1 MLGAVALLSADTQGP
16 QHGRGTVVTRHPA
29 TIRRVA
35 QALGAVGIG
44 VNHALSPEQ
53 MPKAGPGELKVV
65 VLDLDVDPAAEPLA
79 LVGAVAEFYPGV
91 PMVVC
96 AGVHAKKRLMATLA
110 APSVCHIVPKLG
122 GWIDMPAEQRA
133 FDGPDEQ
140 DLAIAL
146 RRAFSPH
153 PAPLGAQ
160 PYLIQGFSTTEA
172 MVQSSDDKETALA
185 AVMELAAAL
194 ELSDEKK
201 RRIEVA
207 TEELLLNAI
216 YDAPVDASGQ
226 PRHAGI
232 DRRTP
237 VTLGASEQVKLRYGC
252 DGRNFVVSVA
262 DRFGGL
268 ERLSIVRSLGKL
280 LDPKGA
286 SPAPGVSGAG
296 LGLML
301 TYTAASQLVAHASP
315 GRFTE
320 VTAVMHVSG
329 SNRTA
334 LARGSALHL
343 YLDGAR

>member
-1 MLGAVALLSADTQGP
+1 MALLSTDSHLP

-44 VNHALSPEQ
+44 VNHALSPAQ
-53 MPKAGPGELKVV
+53 MPKAGPGELKVA
-65 VLDLDVDPAAEPLA
+65 VLDLDVDPTADPLA
-79 LVGAVAEFYPGV
+79 LVRQVAEFYPAIPIAV
-91 PMVVC
+91 T
-96 AGVHAKKRLMATLA
+96 AGVNAKKRLLATLVSPA
-110 APSVCHIVPKLG
+110 VHHVVPKLG
-122 GWIDMPAEQRA
+122 GWLDLPPHERS

-140 DLAIAL
+140 DLAVAL
-146 RRAFSPH
+146 RRGFSDGD
-153 PAPLGAQ
+153 APLGAH

-172 MVQSSDDKETALA
+172 VVHSTDDKERALD

-216 YDAPVDASGQ
+216 YDAPRDAGGTAV
-226 PRHAGI
+226 HAGLN
-232 DRRTP
+232 RRTP
-237 VTLGASEQVKLRYGC
+237 VRLAPNQQVKLHYGC
-252 DGRNFVVSVA
+252 DGRNFVVSVVN
-262 DRFGGL
+262 RFGAL
-268 ERLSIVRSLGKL
+268 ERGNIQRSLSKL
-280 LDPKGA
+280 LDPQGA
-286 SPAPGVSGAG
+286 RPAPGTSGAG

-301 TYTAASQLVAHASP
+301 TYGAANQLIAHAVH

-343 YLDGAR
+343 YLDGAT

>member
-1 MLGAVALLSADTQGP
+1 
-16 QHGRGTVVTRHPA
+16 VTRHPA

-35 QALGAVGIG
+35 QALGAVGVG
-44 VNHALSPEQ
+44 VNHALSTQQ
-53 MPKAGPGELKVV
+53 MPPAAPGELKVV
-65 VLDLDVDPAAEPLA
+65 VLDLDVDPEAEPA
-79 LVGAVAEFYPGV
+79 LLVQQVSRFYPGTS
-91 PMVVC
+91 MVVC
-96 AGVHAKKRLMATLA
+96 AGVHAKKRLMATLELA
-110 APSVCHIVPKLG
+110 AVCHVVPKLG
-122 GWIDMPAEQRA
+122 GWLDVAPDQRA

-146 RRAFSPH
+146 RRAFAPQ
-153 PAPLGAQ
+153 PIPLGAQ

-172 MVQSSDDKETALA
+172 IVQSSDDKETALS

-194 ELSDEKK
+194 DLSDEKK

-216 YDAPVDASGQ
+216 YDAPRDGAGKAL
-226 PRHAGI
+226 HAGL

-237 VTLGASEQVKLRYGC
+237 VHLGAAEQVKLRYGC

-262 DRFGGL
+262 DRFGAI
-268 ERLSIVRSLGKL
+268 ERGQIVRSLGKL
-280 LDPKGA
+280 LDPRGA
-286 SPAPGVSGAG
+286 RPAPGTSGAG

-301 TYTAASQLVAHASP
+301 TYTAANQLIAHALP

-343 YLDGAR
+343 YLDGAA

>member
-1 MLGAVALLSADTQGP
+1 MALLSTDSHLP

-44 VNHALSPEQ
+44 VNHALSPAQ
-53 MPKAGPGELKVV
+53 MPKAAPGELKVA
-65 VLDLDVDPAAEPLA
+65 VLDLDVDPAADPMT
-79 LVGAVAEFYPGV
+79 LVRQVAEFYPAI
-91 PMVVC
+91 PIVVT
-96 AGVHAKKRLMATLA
+96 AGVHAKKRLLATLA
-110 APSVCHIVPKLG
+110 SQNVHHVVPKLG
-122 GWIDMPAEQRA
+122 GWLDLPQEQRS

-140 DLAIAL
+140 DLAVAL
-146 RRAFSPH
+146 RRAFSDGGS
-153 PAPLGAQ
+153 PLGAH

-172 MVQSSDDKETALA
+172 VVQSSDDKERALD

-216 YDAPVDASGQ
+216 YDAPRDAGGTAI
-226 PRHAGI
+226 HAGL

-237 VTLGASEQVKLRYGC
+237 VQLAPNQQVKLHYGC

-262 DRFGGL
+262 DRFGAL
-268 ERLSIVRSLGKL
+268 ERGNIQRSLTKL
-280 LDPKGA
+280 LEPAGPRPA
-286 SPAPGVSGAG
+286 SGTSGAG

-301 TYTAASQLVAHASP
+301 TYGAANQLVVHCIP
-315 GRFTE
+315 QRFTE

-343 YLDGAR
+343 YLDGAT

>member
-1 MLGAVALLSADTQGP
+1 MTWRTA
-16 QHGRGTVVTRHPA
+16 
-29 TIRRVA
+29 
-35 QALGAVGIG
+35 G
-44 VNHALSPEQ
+44 VN
-53 MPKAGPGELKVV
+53 
-65 VLDLDVDPAAEPLA
+65 
-79 LVGAVAEFYPGV
+79 
-91 PMVVC
+91 
-96 AGVHAKKRLMATLA
+96 AKKRLMATLDC
-110 APSVCHIVPKLG
+110 APVRHVVPKLG
-122 GWIDMPAEQRA
+122 GWLDLPLEQRS

-140 DLAIAL
+140 DLAIGL
-146 RRAFSPH
+146 RRLFMPQ
-153 PAPLGAQ
+153 PMPLGAQ

-172 MVQSSDDKETALA
+172 IVQSSEDKERALDS
-185 AVMELAAAL
+185 VMELAAAL

-216 YDAPVDASGQ
+216 YDAPRDATGR
-226 PRHAGI
+226 PTHGAI

-237 VTLGASEQVKLRYGC
+237 VKLGTDQQVKLRYGC
-252 DGRNFVVSVA
+252 DGRNFVVSVS
-262 DRFGGL
+262 DRFGAL
-268 ERLSIVRSLGKL
+268 TREAIVQSVAKL

-286 SPAPGVSGAG
+286 RPAPGVSGAG

-301 TYTAASQLVAHASP
+301 VFTAANQLVAHAVP

-343 YLDGAR
+343 YLDGAS

>member
-1 MLGAVALLSADTQGP
+1 MALLSTDSHQPP
-16 QHGRGTVVTRHPA
+16 QGRGTVVTRHPA

-44 VNHALSPEQ
+44 VNHALSTAQ
-53 MPKAGPGELKVV
+53 MPTVAAAELRVA
-65 VLDLDVDPAAEPLA
+65 VLDLDVDPDADPLT
-79 LVGAVAEFYPGV
+79 LVRQVAEFYPAV
-91 PMVVC
+91 PLVVC
-96 AGVHAKKRLMATLA
+96 AGVHAKRRLLSTLSSPA
-110 APSVCHIVPKLG
+110 VRHVVPKLG
-122 GWIDMPAEQRA
+122 GWLDVAPEQRS

-140 DLAIAL
+140 DLAVAL
-146 RRAFSPH
+146 RRALGGAA
-153 PAPLGAQ
+153 APLGAQ
-160 PYLIQGFSTTEA
+160 PYLIQGFAANEA
-172 MVQSSDDKETALA
+172 MVCSSDDKERALE

-207 TEELLLNAI
+207 VEELLMNAI
-216 YDAPVDASGQ
+216 YDAPRDAAGT
-226 PRHAGI
+226 PLHAGL

-237 VTLGASEQVKLRYGC
+237 VRLGAEEAVRLRYGC

-262 DRFGGL
+262 DRFGALDRGAV
-268 ERLSIVRSLGKL
+268 VRSLGKL
-280 LDPKGA
+280 LDPQGA
-286 SPAPGVSGAG
+286 RPAPGTSGAG

-301 TYTAASQLVAHASP
+301 TYGAANQLIAHALP

-343 YLDGAR
+343 YLDGAS

>member
-1 MLGAVALLSADTQGP
+1 LSTDSQLP

-35 QALGAVGIG
+35 QALGAVGVG
-44 VNHALSPEQ
+44 VNHALSTEQ

-65 VLDLDVDPAAEPLA
+65 VLDLDVDPEADPLA
-79 LVGAVAEFYPGV
+79 LVRQVAEFYPAI
-91 PMVVC
+91 PIVVT
-96 AGVHAKKRLMATLA
+96 AGVRAKKRLLATLA
-110 APSVCHIVPKLG
+110 APAVHHVVPKLG
-122 GWIDMPAEQRA
+122 GWLDLPPEQRS

-140 DLAIAL
+140 DLAVAL
-146 RRAFSPH
+146 RRGFSDET
-153 PAPLGAQ
+153 APLGAQ

-172 MVQSSDDKETALA
+172 IVQSTSDKDQALD
-185 AVMELAAAL
+185 AVMGLAAAL

-216 YDAPVDASGQ
+216 YDAPRDASGAAI
-226 PRHAGI
+226 HAKL

-237 VTLGASEQVKLRYGC
+237 VKLGAGQQVKLHYGC

-262 DRFGGL
+262 DRFGAL
-268 ERLSIVRSLGKL
+268 ERGNIERSLSKL
-280 LDPKGA
+280 LDPQGA
-286 SPAPGVSGAG
+286 RPAPGTSGAG

-301 TYTAASQLVAHASP
+301 TYGAANQLIAHAVS

-343 YLDGAR
+343 YLDGAT

>member
-1 MLGAVALLSADTQGP
+1 MALLSTDSHLP
-16 QHGRGTVVTRHPA
+16 QQGRGTVVTRHPA

-44 VNHALSPEQ
+44 VNHALSPAQ

-65 VLDLDVDPAAEPLA
+65 VLDLDVDPTAEPLT
-79 LVGAVAEFYPGV
+79 LVRQVAEFYPAI
-91 PMVVC
+91 PIVVT
-96 AGVHAKKRLMATLA
+96 AGVHAKRRLLATLA
-110 APSVCHIVPKLG
+110 SPVVQHIVPKLG
-122 GWIDMPAEQRA
+122 GWLDLPPEQRS

-140 DLAIAL
+140 DLAVAL
-146 RRAFSPH
+146 RRGFGDDT
-153 PAPLGAQ
+153 APLGAH
-160 PYLIQGFSTTEA
+160 PYLIQGFSTNEVV
-172 MVQSSDDKETALA
+172 VQSTDDKERALD

-216 YDAPVDASGQ
+216 YDAPRDAAGNAV
-226 PRHAGI
+226 HAKV

-237 VTLGASEQVKLRYGC
+237 VKLGAAEQVKLHYGC

-262 DRFGGL
+262 DRFGALQRGNI
-268 ERLSIVRSLGKL
+268 ERSLSKL
-280 LDPKGA
+280 LDPQGA
-286 SPAPGVSGAG
+286 RPAPGTSGAG

-301 TYTAASQLVAHASP
+301 TYGAANQLIAHAVS

-343 YLDGAR
+343 YLDGAA

>member
-1 MLGAVALLSADTQGP
+1 
-16 QHGRGTVVTRHPA
+16 
-29 TIRRVA
+29 
-35 QALGAVGIG
+35 
-44 VNHALSPEQ
+44 
-53 MPKAGPGELKVV
+53 
-65 VLDLDVDPAAEPLA
+65 
-79 LVGAVAEFYPGV
+79 
-91 PMVVC
+91 
-96 AGVHAKKRLMATLA
+96 MATLE
-110 APSVCHIVPKLG
+110 APSVSHVVPKLG
-122 GWIDMPAEQRA
+122 GWIDMPPEQRA

-140 DLAIAL
+140 DLAISL

-153 PAPLGAQ
+153 AGPLGAQ

-172 MVQSSDDKETALA
+172 IVQSSDDKEAALE
-185 AVMELAAAL
+185 AVMDLAAAL
-194 ELSDEKK
+194 DLSDEKK

-216 YDAPVDASGQ
+216 YDAPRDAAGKT
-226 PRHAGI
+226 RYAGI

-237 VTLGASEQVKLRYGC
+237 VSLGSAEQVKLRYGC

-262 DRFGGL
+262 DRFGAI
-268 ERLSIVRSLGKL
+268 ERGNIVRSVGKL

-286 SPAPGVSGAG
+286 RPSPGVSGAG

-301 TYTAASQLVAHASP
+301 TYTAASQLIAHAQP

-320 VTAVMHVSG
+320 MTAVMHVSG

-343 YLDGAR
+343 YFDGAS

>member
-1 MLGAVALLSADTQGP
+1 
-16 QHGRGTVVTRHPA
+16 
-29 TIRRVA
+29 
-35 QALGAVGIG
+35 
-44 VNHALSPEQ
+44 
-53 MPKAGPGELKVV
+53 MPKAAPGELKVA
-65 VLDLDVDPAAEPLA
+65 VLDLDVDPAADPMT
-79 LVGAVAEFYPGV
+79 LVRQVAEFYPAI
-91 PMVVC
+91 PIVVT
-96 AGVHAKKRLMATLA
+96 AGVHAKKRLLATLA
-110 APSVCHIVPKLG
+110 SQNVHHVVPKLG
-122 GWIDMPAEQRA
+122 GWLDLPQEQRS

-140 DLAIAL
+140 DLAVAL
-146 RRAFSPH
+146 RRAFSDGGS
-153 PAPLGAQ
+153 PLGAH

-172 MVQSSDDKETALA
+172 VVQSSDDKERALD

-216 YDAPVDASGQ
+216 YDAPRDAGGTAI
-226 PRHAGI
+226 HAGL

-237 VTLGASEQVKLRYGC
+237 VQLAPNQQVKLHYGC

-262 DRFGGL
+262 DRFGAL
-268 ERLSIVRSLGKL
+268 ERGNIQRSLTKL
-280 LDPKGA
+280 LDPKTA
-286 SPAPGVSGAG
+286 RPAPGTSGAG

-301 TYTAASQLVAHASP
+301 TYGAANQLIAHAMR

-343 YLDGAR
+343 YLDGAT

>member
-1 MLGAVALLSADTQGP
+1 MAHLSDP
-16 QHGRGTVVTRHPA
+16 QLPLHGRGTVVTRHPA

-44 VNHALSPEQ
+44 VNHALAPAQ
-53 MPKAGPGELKVV
+53 MTRAAPGELEVV
-65 VLDLDVDPAAEPLA
+65 VLDLDVDPDADPLT
-79 LVGAVAEFYPGV
+79 LVRQVAEQCPGV
-91 PMVVC
+91 PLVVT
-96 AGVHAKKRLMATLA
+96 AGVHAKRRLLMTLPA
-110 APSVCHIVPKLG
+110 EPVCHVVPKLG
-122 GWIDMPAEQRA
+122 GWLDLPPEQRS

-146 RRAFSPH
+146 RRAFATSATP
-153 PAPLGAQ
+153 PGAE
-160 PYLIQGFSTTEA
+160 PYLIQGFSTIEA
-172 MVQSSDDKETALA
+172 NIASTDDKDRALDG
-185 AVMELAAAL
+185 VMELAAAL

-207 TEELLLNAI
+207 TEELVLNAI
-216 YDAPVDASGQ
+216 YDAPRDASGRQ
-226 PRHAGI
+226 LHAGV

-237 VTLGASEQVKLRYGC
+237 IRLAESEQVKVRYGC

-262 DRFGGL
+262 DRFGALDRGC
-268 ERLSIVRSLGKL
+268 IVRSLLKL
-280 LDPKGA
+280 LDPQSTRA
-286 SPAPGVSGAG
+286 APGVGGAG

-301 TYTAASQLVAHASP
+301 TYGAANQLIAHAVP

-343 YLDGAR
+343 YLDGAS